1 LKGKLNSPKG
11 ENMALDFSKL
21 NDDNKENIGE
31 EIQEKTEEI
40 KYDIVAERKKLNE
53 ELYNSKEI
61 NEIISSINLS
71 DFNQLVNFGA
81 KAADEISKASDIVL
95 SNTSLSQVYRT
106 SNVIKTLNKI
116 LEKVSIEEIKKEPG
130 MLEKVFGS
138 VQRAIE
144 KLLSK
149 YDQVGRDID
158 KVYVELKIN
167 EEELKTSNQIL
178 KTMFDSNV
186 EYYQELVKYI
196 IAGEKA
202 VEEIK
207 DQIKNREKAF
217 EETKDSAIQF
227 ELSKLNQCLLV
238 LEQRVQDLRHTEAVA
253 ILSIPQINSMAYNN
267 VNLIRKINSAFI
279 VTIPVFKQ
287 ALAQAVILKRQHL
300 QSQMLKALDEKT
312 NKMIEENA
320 TNAIELS
327 KETTKIATESSIK
340 IETLE
345 KSWKTIIDGINEIKA
360 LQEEM
365 IKKCNEDKERLNAIK
380 NEFSEKYKENILG

>member
-1 LKGKLNSPKG
+1 
-11 ENMALDFSKL
+11 MALDFSKL
-21 NDDNKENIGE
+21 NDDNKENIGKE
-31 EIQEKTEEI
+31 LQVKTEEI

-81 KAADEISKASDIVL
+81 KAADEISKASDTVL
-95 SNTSLSQVYRT
+95 SNTNLSQVYKT

-130 MLEKVFGS
+130 MLEKIFGS
-138 VQRAIE
+138 VQNAIE

-149 YDQVGRDID
+149 YNQVGRDID

-186 EYYQELVKYI
+186 EYYHELVKYI

-207 DQIKNREKAF
+207 EQIKNREKAF

-345 KSWKTIIDGINEIKA
+345 KTWKTIVDGINEIKVF
-360 LQEEM
+360 QEEM
-365 IKKCNEDKERLNAIK
+365 IKKCNEDKEKLNAIK
-380 NEFSEKYKENILG
+380 YEFSEKYKENILG

>member
-1 LKGKLNSPKG
+1 
-11 ENMALDFSKL
+11 MALDFSKL
-21 NDDNKENIGE
+21 NDETRENVSE
-31 EIQEKTEEI
+31 ELQEKTEEA
-40 KYDIVAERKKLNE
+40 KYDIVEERKKINE
-53 ELYNSKEI
+53 ELYNSEEV
-61 NEIISSINLS
+61 NEIISSINLN

-95 SNTSLSQVYRT
+95 SNTNLSQVYKT
-106 SNVIKTLNKI
+106 SNVIKTLNNI

-130 MLEKVFGS
+130 MLEKIFGS
-138 VQRAIE
+138 VQNAIE

-149 YDQVGRDID
+149 YNQVGRDID

-186 EYYQELVKYI
+186 EYYHELVKYI

-202 VEEIK
+202 VDEIK
-207 DQIKNREKAF
+207 EQIKNREKAF

-320 TNAIELS
+320 TNAIQLS

-345 KSWKTIIDGINEIKA
+345 KTWKTIVEGIDEIKA

-380 NEFSEKYKENILG
+380 NEFSERL

>member
-1 LKGKLNSPKG
+1 
-11 ENMALDFSKL
+11 MALDFSKL
-21 NDDNKENIGE
+21 NDDNKENLE
-31 EIQEKTEEI
+31 KEIKEKTEEV
-40 KYDIVAERKKLNE
+40 KYDIVADRKKLNE

-61 NEIISSINLS
+61 NEIVSSINLG
-71 DFNQLVNFGA
+71 DFNQLVNFGS

-95 SNTSLSQVYRT
+95 SNTSLNQVYKTSQVV
-106 SNVIKTLNKI
+106 SILNKI

-130 MLEKVFGS
+130 VLEKIFGN
-138 VQRAIE
+138 VQAAIE

-149 YDQVGRDID
+149 YNQIGQDID
-158 KVYVELKIN
+158 KVYVELKMN
-167 EEELKTSNQIL
+167 EEELKTSNQVL
-178 KTMFDSNV
+178 KTMFEANV
-186 EYYQELVKYI
+186 GYYHELVKYI

-207 DQIKNREKAF
+207 EQIANREKAF
-217 EETKDSAIQF
+217 EETGDSSIQF

-253 ILSIPQINSMAYNN
+253 ILSIPQINAMAYNN

-279 VTIPVFKQ
+279 ITIPVFKQ

-312 NKMIEENA
+312 NKVIEDNA
-320 TNAIELS
+320 TNAVLLS

-340 IETLE
+340 VETLE
-345 KSWKTIIDGINEIKA
+345 KSWKTIIDGIEEIKA
-360 LQEEM
+360 IQDDM
-365 IKKCNEDKERLNAIK
+365 IKQCNEDKEKLDAIK
-380 NEFSEKYKENILG
+380 NEFSEKYKGNILG

>member
-1 LKGKLNSPKG
+1 
-11 ENMALDFSKL
+11 MALDFSKL
-21 NDDNKENIGE
+21 NDETRENVSE
-31 EIQEKTEEI
+31 ELQEKTEEA
-40 KYDIVAERKKLNE
+40 KYDIVEERKKINE
-53 ELYNSKEI
+53 ELYNSEEV
-61 NEIISSINLS
+61 NEIISSINLN

-95 SNTSLSQVYRT
+95 SNTNLSQVYKT
-106 SNVIKTLNKI
+106 SNVIKTLNNI
-116 LEKVSIEEIKKEPG
+116 LEKASIEEIKKEPG
-130 MLEKVFGS
+130 MLEKIFGS
-138 VQRAIE
+138 VQNAIE

-167 EEELKTSNQIL
+167 EEELKISNQIL

-186 EYYQELVKYI
+186 EYYHELVKYI

-207 DQIKNREKAF
+207 EQIKNREKAF

-320 TNAIELS
+320 TNAIQLS

-345 KSWKTIIDGINEIKA
+345 KTWKTIVEGIDEIKA

>member
-1 LKGKLNSPKG
+1 
-11 ENMALDFSKL
+11 MALDFSKL
-21 NDDNKENIGE
+21 NDDNKKNIGE
-31 EIQEKTEEI
+31 ELQEKTEEV
-40 KYDIVAERKKLNE
+40 KYDIVEERKKINE
-53 ELYNSKEI
+53 ELYNSEEV
-61 NEIISSINLS
+61 NEITSSINLN

-95 SNTSLSQVYRT
+95 SNTNLSQVYKT
-106 SNVIKTLNKI
+106 SNVIKTLNNI

-130 MLEKVFGS
+130 MLEKIFGS
-138 VQRAIE
+138 VQNAIE

-149 YDQVGRDID
+149 YNQVGRDID

-186 EYYQELVKYI
+186 EYYHELVKYI

-207 DQIKNREKAF
+207 EQIKNREKAF

-320 TNAIELS
+320 TNAIQLS

-345 KSWKTIIDGINEIKA
+345 KTWKTIVEGIDEIKA

-365 IKKCNEDKERLNAIK
+365 IKKCNEDKERLKAIK

>member
-1 LKGKLNSPKG
+1 
-11 ENMALDFSKL
+11 MALDFSKL
-21 NDDNKENIGE
+21 NDDNKENLE
-31 EIQEKTEEI
+31 KEVKEKTEEV
-40 KYDIVAERKKLNE
+40 KYDIVADRKKLNE

-61 NEIISSINLS
+61 NEIVSSINLG
-71 DFNQLVNFGA
+71 DFNQLVNFGS

-95 SNTSLSQVYRT
+95 SNTSLNQVYKTSQVV
-106 SNVIKTLNKI
+106 SILNKI

-130 MLEKVFGS
+130 VLEKIFGN
-138 VQRAIE
+138 VQAAIE

-149 YDQVGRDID
+149 YNQIGQDID
-158 KVYVELKIN
+158 KVYVELKMN
-167 EEELKTSNQIL
+167 EEELKTSNKVL
-178 KTMFDSNV
+178 KTMFEANV
-186 EYYQELVKYI
+186 GYYHELVKYI

-207 DQIKNREKAF
+207 EQIANREKAF
-217 EETKDSAIQF
+217 EETGDSSIQF

-253 ILSIPQINSMAYNN
+253 ILSIPQINAMAYNN

-279 VTIPVFKQ
+279 ITIPVFKQ

-312 NKMIEENA
+312 NKMIEDNA
-320 TNAIELS
+320 TNAVLLS

-340 IETLE
+340 VETLE
-345 KSWKTIIDGINEIKA
+345 KSWKTIIDGIEEIKA
-360 LQEEM
+360 IQDDM
-365 IKKCNEDKERLNAIK
+365 IKKCNEDKEKLDAIK
-380 NEFSEKYKENILG
+380 NEFSKKYKGNILG

>member
-1 LKGKLNSPKG
+1 
-11 ENMALDFSKL
+11 MALDFSKL

-31 EIQEKTEEI
+31 ELQEKTEVV
-40 KYDIVAERKKLNE
+40 KYDIVEERKKISE
-53 ELYNSKEI
+53 ELYNSEEV
-61 NEIISSINLS
+61 NEIISSINLN

-95 SNTSLSQVYRT
+95 SNTNLSQVYKT
-106 SNVIKTLNKI
+106 SNVIKTLNNI

-130 MLEKVFGS
+130 MLEKIFGS
-138 VQRAIE
+138 VQNAIE

-149 YDQVGRDID
+149 YNQVGRNID

-186 EYYQELVKYI
+186 EYYHELVKYI

-202 VEEIK
+202 VDEIK
-207 DQIKNREKAF
+207 EHIKNREKAF

>member
-1 LKGKLNSPKG
+1 
-11 ENMALDFSKL
+11 MALDFSKL
-21 NDDNKENIGE
+21 NDDNKENLE
-31 EIQEKTEEI
+31 KEIKEKTEEV
-40 KYDIVAERKKLNE
+40 KYDIVADRKKLNE

-61 NEIISSINLS
+61 NEIVSSINLG
-71 DFNQLVNFGA
+71 DFNQLVNFGS

-95 SNTSLSQVYRT
+95 SNTSLNQVYKTSQVV
-106 SNVIKTLNKI
+106 SILNKI

-130 MLEKVFGS
+130 VLEKIFGN
-138 VQRAIE
+138 VQAAIE

-149 YDQVGRDID
+149 YNQIGQDID
-158 KVYVELKIN
+158 KVYVELKMN
-167 EEELKTSNQIL
+167 EEELKTSNQVL
-178 KTMFDSNV
+178 KTMFEANV
-186 EYYQELVKYI
+186 GYYHELVKYI

-207 DQIKNREKAF
+207 EQIANREKAF
-217 EETKDSAIQF
+217 EETGDSSIQF

-253 ILSIPQINSMAYNN
+253 ILSIPQINAMAYNN

-279 VTIPVFKQ
+279 ITIPVFKQ

-312 NKMIEENA
+312 NKMIEDNA
-320 TNAIELS
+320 TNAVLLS

-340 IETLE
+340 VETLE
-345 KSWKTIIDGINEIKA
+345 KSWKTIIDGIEEIKA
-360 LQEEM
+360 IQDDM
-365 IKKCNEDKERLNAIK
+365 IKKCNEDKEKLDAIK
-380 NEFSEKYKENILG
+380 NEFSEKYKGNILG